1 MADLAVNV
9 LQSVPFIPP
18 KVRLTAKH
26 EREETMKSPQSLPVG
41 IARLAWF
48 ALVFVLLT
56 ALAQSAEAQEK
67 KTKVER
73 LLKAELDDF
82 WVDENG
88 WTQLHWAAA
97 ADDGEAARRL
107 LELGA
112 NPNITDNSDG
122 GDFNIKGK
130 QRLKLLGKKHAQG
143 KNIGLTP
150 LHAAALLDSPAVA
163 SVLIA
168 GRADSRAKTNSG
180 LTPLH
185 FAALLNKP
193 EVAALLIEGGAA
205 VNAEDKR
212 GETPLDYAVERG
224 KTEVEVVLR
233 ENQAKIGC
241 NKEKYRGTG
250 MLWETIKA
258 NDAAGVQC
266 AISNGADIEAKD
278 RNGRRP
284 LHQAAYKNVP
294 EIAKLLIDAG
304 AEVNA
309 KGENGETPLHMAA
322 RWNAVAVAKM
332 LIEKGADV
340 KAERDD
346 GETPLFWAMEN
357 NTAEIVKLLIE
368 KGADVNAKA
377 EHGYT
382 PLHWAARW
390 NAVEIAKL
398 LIDRGADVNAKII
411 NGKTPMDW
419 AIQWKNEEMQS
430 FLKQH
435 GGECSEKC

>member
-1 MADLAVNV
+1 M

-112 NPNITDNSDG
+112 NLNITDNSDG

-309 KGENGETPLHMAA
+309 KGENGETPLHVAA
-322 RWNAVAVAKM
+322 EENAAEVA
-332 LIEKGADV
+332 
-340 KAERDD
+340 
-346 GETPLFWAMEN
+346 
-357 NTAEIVKLLIE
+357 KLLIDN
-368 KGADVNAKA
+368 GAEVKAKD
-377 EHGYT
+377 ESGGWT
-382 PLHWAARW
+382 PLHWAAYK
-390 NAVEIAKL
+390 NAAEVAKL
-398 LIDRGADVNAKII
+398 LIDNGADVKAKDDYGNTPLHHAAFKNAAEVAKLLIDNGAEVNAKDKDG
-411 NGKTPMDW
+411 NTPLDS
-419 AIQWKNEEMQS
+419 AIYKEHNAMQS
-430 FLKQH
+430 LLRQH
-435 GGECSEKC
+435 GGRCNKKC

>member
-1 MADLAVNV
+1 
-9 LQSVPFIPP
+9 
-18 KVRLTAKH
+18 
-26 EREETMKSPQSLPVG
+26 MKSPLRNSL
-41 IARLAWF
+41 AACAAAL
-48 ALVFVLLT
+48 ALVLLA
-56 ALAQSAEAQEK
+56 ALAQAAGAQEG
-67 KTKVER
+67 KTDTEQLLQVE
-73 LLKAELDDF
+73 LGKF

-168 GRADSRAKTNSG
+168 GGADSRAKTNSG

-233 ENQAKIGC
+233 ENQAKSGC
-241 NKEKYRGTG
+241 GNRDKYREAGV
-250 MLWETIKA
+250 LWEATTA

-266 AISNGADIEAKD
+266 AISNGAEVNAKHMLGLGWTPLYWAA
-278 RNGRRP
+278 RNN
-284 LHQAAYKNVP
+284 AADV
-294 EIAKLLIDAG
+294 AKLLIDGG

-309 KGENGETPLHMAA
+309 KHKYGETPLHAA
-322 RWNAVAVAKM
+322 AWKNAAEVAKV
-332 LIEKGADV
+332 LIDNGA
-340 KAERDD
+340 E
-346 GETPLFWAMEN
+346 
-357 NTAEIVKLLIE
+357 
-368 KGADVNAKA
+368 VNAKDKD
-377 EHGYT
+377 GNT
-382 PLHWAARW
+382 PL
-390 NAVEIAKL
+390 
-398 LIDRGADVNAKII
+398 DS
-411 NGKTPMDW
+411 
-419 AIQWKNEEMQS
+419 AIYKKHSAMQS
-430 FLKQH
+430 LLKEH
-435 GGECSEKC
+435 GGECNKQC